1 MRDVTG
7 RWRRSGRGGRRAGGH
22 GPARRAA
29 CLLMALQALL
39 VCLTGCSGL
48 TGGTD
53 GRDRALQGVLDRWA
67 AAVRDHDE
75 NAYLAAVDPAAEAYR
90 AEQRRVFANLAAVPF
105 ASWDYRLVRTGGFTP
120 ERGDGGGRRVAAEAE
135 LRYRLAGYDGVPV
148 TTRTRLT
155 LVERGGRWYVAA
167 EAAPQGGGQLW
178 QQGPV
183 TVVRGERS
191 LVLGVG
197 QDRERLRALAALA
210 DKAVPAVGAAWHAKP
225 REWPGRVVV
234 EMPASLE
241 RMAALLDSP
250 VSNYRGIAAV
260 TTGEAGGTGAAAPAD
275 RIIVNPEA
283 YGVLGEFGRRI
294 VLTHE
299 TAHVATRAKTTK
311 ATPLWLSE
319 GFADWAAYRGTGRTA
334 RQAAPE
340 LARAAA
346 AGRLPR
352 ELPGDPD
359 FGFAGE
365 AGKLARAYEEGWL
378 ACRLIAEHWSEEKL
392 VAFYRAVGDHG
403 RRDGAVEDTLRSVLG
418 ISPGEFTARWRTY
431 VAEQFGSD

>member
-1 MRDVTG
+1 MTG
-7 RWRRSGRGGRRAGGH
+7 RWWRSGRGGTRAGGR

-29 CLLMALQALL
+29 CGLAAALLALQAA
-39 VCLTGCSGL
+39 LTGCSALSGD
-48 TGGTD
+48 D
-53 GRDRALQGVLDRWA
+53 GDRDRALQGALDRWA
-67 AAVRDHDE
+67 AALRDRDE
-75 NAYLAAVDPAAEAYR
+75 NAFLAAVDPAADAYR
-90 AEQRRVFANLAAVPF
+90 AEQRRVFANLAAVPL
-105 ASWDYRLVRTGGFTP
+105 ASWDYRLVRTGGFAP

-167 EAAPQGGGQLW
+167 ETAPRGGGQLW

-197 QDRERLRALAALA
+197 QDRERLRALADLA
-210 DKAVPAVGAAWHAKP
+210 DKAVPAVGAAWHAGP

-275 RIIVNPEA
+275 RVIVNPEA

-299 TAHVATRAKTTK
+299 TAHVATRARTTK

-346 AGRLPR
+346 AGELPR

-378 ACRLIAEHWSEEKL
+378 ACRLIAERWSEEKL
-392 VAFYRAVGDHG
+392 VAFYRAVGAHG
-403 RRDGAVEDTLRSVLG
+403 RRDGAVEGALRDVLG
-418 ISPGEFTARWRTY
+418 ISPAEFTARWRAY
-431 VAEQFGSD
+431 VTEQLGTG